1 MLSIF
6 ELMILDFTLFKKFII
21 YYLIIILAS
30 YDDAR
35 KKLVDAEFTSTLETD
50 VELQP
55 TIEYQRPKRNEKTF
69 PTLFGFFRF
78 FRN

>member
-21 YYLIIILAS
+21 YYFIILAS

-35 KKLVDAEFTSTLETD
+35 KKLVDAEFTSTLETN

-55 TIEYQRPKRNEKTF
+55 TIEYQRPKKT
-69 PTLFGFFRF
+69 
-78 FRN
+78 